1 MITTPTDTDN
11 SAVSKTKNIPRLLLV
26 EDDENLLRLLTI
38 RLQGEGYDVT
48 SSENATKAL
57 RMMFNNKFDV
67 VLSDI
72 RMPGLDGLSFFDE
85 ILHRYNNLPVILMTA
100 HGTIKDA
107 VAATQK
113 GVFGFLTKPID
124 HDELRKVLARATRK
138 NTTSDIGDWCKDIVT
153 RAPEMTKL
161 LHQAHRIASKNV
173 SVLINGASGTG
184 KELLA
189 KAIHRASDRVNK
201 PFVAINCGALPENL
215 LESEL
220 FGHTKGAFTGAVQS
234 SIGLFRQ
241 AHGGTLFLDEIGDMP
256 TSLQVKL
263 LRAIQERTVRPVGS
277 ATNIDI
283 DVRIISATHKDLQH
297 EMEEGRFREDLY
309 YRLNVV
315 NLRIPSLKERFEDI
329 PLLADH
335 LLKQSA
341 ERHGVKV
348 TRFAADALKLLVT
361 SDWPGNVRQ
370 LVNVVEQCVAL
381 THTPVISLSLVE
393 QALSEL
399 SQNWP
404 TLTEARDSFEYQ
416 YLCRLLQLAD
426 GNVTRASD
434 LAGRNRTDMHKLLK
448 KHGLNAA
455 DFRGNKD

>member
-1 MITTPTDTDN
+1 MITSPAQTET
-11 SAVSKTKNIPRLLLV
+11 SALSHTKDRPRLLLV

-38 RLQGEGYDVT
+38 RLEGEGYDVI

-57 RMMFNNKFDV
+57 RMMFNNTFDV

-85 ILHRYNNLPVILMTA
+85 IIHRYSNLPVVLMTA

-124 HDELRKVLARATRK
+124 HAELRKVLKRATQK
-138 NTTSDIGDWCKDIVT
+138 NTTSDIGDWCKEIVT
-153 RAPEMTKL
+153 RAPEMKKL
-161 LHQAHRIASKNV
+161 LHQAHRIAGKNV

-189 KAIHRASDRVNK
+189 KAIHKASDRANK
-201 PFVAINCGALPENL
+201 PFVALNCGALPENL

-234 SIGLFRQ
+234 STGLFRE

-277 ATNIDI
+277 ATTIDI

-297 EMEEGRFREDLY
+297 EMQEDRFREDLY

-315 NLRIPSLKERFEDI
+315 NLRLPSLKERFEDI
-329 PLLADH
+329 PLLTDY

-341 ERHGVKV
+341 ERHAVKV
-348 TRFAADALKLLVT
+348 TRFASDGLKRLVT

-381 THTPVISLSLVE
+381 TQTPVIPLSLVE

-404 TLTEARDSFEYQ
+404 TLTDARDSFEYQ

-426 GNVTRASD
+426 GNVTKASD

-455 DFRGNKD
+455 DFRGVKN

>member
-1 MITTPTDTDN
+1 MTTIPIE
-11 SAVSKTKNIPRLLLV
+11 SHKSPVSGAINKPSLLLV

-48 SSENATKAL
+48 SSDSATKAL
-57 RMMFNNKFDV
+57 RIMFNNKFDV

-85 ILHRYNNLPVILMTA
+85 ILHRYNNLPVVLMTA

-124 HDELRKVLARATRK
+124 HDELRKVLMRATRK

-189 KAIHRASDRVNK
+189 KAIHRASDRIDK

-283 DVRIISATHKDLQH
+283 DVRIISATHKDLLH
-297 EMEEGRFREDLY
+297 EMKEGRFREDLY

-315 NLRIPSLKERFEDI
+315 NLRIPSLKARFEDI

-348 TRFAADALKLLVT
+348 TRFATDALKLLVT

-381 THTPVISLSLVE
+381 THTPVIPLSLVE

-426 GNVTRASD
+426 GNVTHASD
-434 LAGRNRTDMHKLLK
+434 LAGRNRTDMHKLVK

-455 DFRGNKD
+455 DFRNTKA

>member
-1 MITTPTDTDN
+1 MITSREDTLSPIQDEPKG
-11 SAVSKTKNIPRLLLV
+11 APRLLLV
-26 EDDENLLRLLTI
+26 DDDENLLRLLTI
-38 RLQGEGYDVT
+38 RLQGEGYEVSAMT
-48 SSENATKAL
+48 NATQAL
-57 RMMFNNKFDV
+57 RLMFNNNFDV

-85 ILHRYNNLPVILMTA
+85 ILHRYANLPVVLMTA

-124 HDELRKVLARATRK
+124 HDELRKVLSKATQK
-138 NTTSDIGDWCKDIVT
+138 NTKSDIGHWCKEIVT

-161 LHQAHRIASKNV
+161 LHQAHRIAIKNV

-189 KAIHRASDRVNK
+189 KAIHKASDRADK

-234 SIGLFRQ
+234 TTGLFRE

-277 ATNIDI
+277 ANTIDI
-283 DVRIISATHKDLQH
+283 DVRIISATHKDLQK
-297 EMEEGRFREDLY
+297 EMEAGRFREDLY

-329 PLLADH
+329 PLLTDH

-341 ERHGVKV
+341 KRHGVKA
-348 TRFAADALKLLVT
+348 TRFSSDALDLLVT

-381 THTPVISLSLVE
+381 TQTSVIPLSLVE

-399 SQNWP
+399 SQSWP

-426 GNVTRASD
+426 GNVTRASE
-434 LAGRNRTDMHKLLK
+434 LAGRNRTDMHKVLK

-455 DFRGNKD
+455 DFRAKKE

>member
-1 MITTPTDTDN
+1 MITIPIE
-11 SAVSKTKNIPRLLLV
+11 SHKSPVSGAINKPSLLLV

-48 SSENATKAL
+48 SSDSATKAL
-57 RMMFNNKFDV
+57 RIMFNNKFDV

-85 ILHRYNNLPVILMTA
+85 ILHRYNNLPVVLMTA

-124 HDELRKVLARATRK
+124 HDELRKVLMRATRK

-161 LHQAHRIASKNV
+161 LHQAHRIAGKNV
-173 SVLINGASGTG
+173 SVLIDGASGTG

-189 KAIHRASDRVNK
+189 KAIHRASDRIDK

-283 DVRIISATHKDLQH
+283 DVRIISATHKDLLH
-297 EMEEGRFREDLY
+297 EMKEGRFREDLY

-315 NLRIPSLKERFEDI
+315 NLRIPSLKARFEDI

-348 TRFAADALKLLVT
+348 TRFATDALKLLVT

-381 THTPVISLSLVE
+381 THTPVIPLSLVE

-426 GNVTRASD
+426 GNVTHASD
-434 LAGRNRTDMHKLLK
+434 LAGRNRTDMHKLVK

-455 DFRGNKD
+455 DFRNTKA